1 MSFRTR
7 VARVAALAVA
17 TAALSAS
24 VPAALAGTAVAA
36 NGALDAVGGSQFY
49 VPKPNHGAIE
59 QIADLRSSGRQSDA
73 DLISQ
78 MIDTPQA
85 VWLTGGTA
93 KEVEQDARAT
103 AYRAAAKKTVPVL
116 VAYNIPYRDC
126 AQFSAGGATNT
137 AEYKAWI
144 DGLAAG
150 IVDYPA
156 VVILE
161 PDGLGII
168 PYYTPLFGP
177 MEWCQPTVD
186 GAPAPEADPAHRFEQ
201 LNYAV
206 DRLGSLPNASVY
218 LDGTHARWLGVGEA
232 ADRLIKAG
240 VLRARGFFL
249 NVSNY
254 QTTAES
260 EIYGRWVSGCIAGA
274 TNPASWAF
282 AHPDFCPGQ
291 YAPPDFSCCNYTPEY
306 VASVDATY
314 ASMGVPSTA
323 HFVIDTSRNGQG
335 RWIPPA
341 IPPGSFGTDPQD
353 WCNPPDRGLGVR
365 PTAATGVPLL
375 DAYLW
380 IKIPGESDGQ
390 CNRWDPPG
398 SPDPVRGLMDPPAG
412 QWFRDMALELVHNAN
427 PPL

>member
-1 MSFRTR
+1 MSLRGPAGR
-7 VARVAALAVA
+7 AAFAVTATVTALFAVA
-17 TAALSAS
+17 PP
-24 VPAALAGTAVAA
+24 VLAGPRMSTT
-36 NGALDAVGGSQFY
+36 DAVLDPGTRLY
-49 VPKPNHGAIE
+49 TPKPNKGAVK
-59 QIADLRSSGRQSDA
+59 QIADLTAAGERADA
-73 DLISQ
+73 DRIAA
-78 MIDTPQA
+78 MIETPQA
-85 VWLTGGTA
+85 VWFTGGTPGQ
-93 KEVEQDARAT
+93 VESAARAT
-103 AYRAAAKKTVPVL
+103 VNRAAGKRSVPVL
-116 VAYNIPYRDC
+116 VAYNVPYRDC
-126 AQFSAGGATNT
+126 SQFSAGGAPNT
-137 AEYKAWI
+137 AAYKSWI

-150 IVDYPA
+150 IGTNRA

-168 PYYTPLFGP
+168 PYYQPLFGP

-201 LNYAV
+201 LTYAV
-206 DRLGSLPNASVY
+206 DRLGALANTDVY

-240 VLRARGFFL
+240 VGNARGLFV
-249 NVSNY
+249 NVSNF
-254 QTTAES
+254 QSTHDSA
-260 EIYGRWVSGCIAGA
+260 IYGRWVSACIAGA

-282 AHPDFCPGQ
+282 GQPGWCPGQ
-291 YAPPDFSCCNYTPEY
+291 YAPPDFSCCNYTDDY
-306 VASVDATY
+306 VASVDATF
-314 ASMGVPSTA
+314 ASMGVPATA

-341 IPPGSFGTDPQD
+341 IPPGTFGTDPQD
-353 WCNPPDRGLGVR
+353 WCNPPDRGLGLR
-365 PTAATGVPLL
+365 PTADTAVPLL

-398 SPDPVRGLMDPPAG
+398 SPDPVRGAMDPPAG
-412 QWFRDMALELVHNAN
+412 IWFPDMALELAHHAN